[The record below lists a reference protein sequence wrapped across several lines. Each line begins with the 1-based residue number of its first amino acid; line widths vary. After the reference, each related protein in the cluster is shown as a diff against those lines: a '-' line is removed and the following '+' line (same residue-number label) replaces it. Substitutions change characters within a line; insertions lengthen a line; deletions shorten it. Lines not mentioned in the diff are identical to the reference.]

1 MDYGI
6 NICRFDYCK
15 LYHNII
21 KTKGGCFLQPPP
33 KIENYWYLYTF
44 YINNTGCNLAG
55 DYMKQYNRDVR
66 GANMG
71 KKVRIGIDVGGT
83 FTDAVLIDNETYE
96 VMAKRKI
103 PTTHKEGVA
112 VGIVKIISEL
122 MKENNVSPDDVTF
135 IAHGTTQ
142 ATNALLEGDVAG
154 VGIIG
159 MGTGMDARS
168 ARNETNVE
176 NIELAPNK
184 YLKSNHVFIDSKDL
198 NDETIENGINELLNK
213 GSEVIVASGA
223 YSVDN
228 PGDELRVMDKAEK
241 KGIYYTGG
249 HEISQLYGL
258 KMRTR
263 TAVVNASLIPKMM
276 ETANMTEQAVMDMN
290 IKSNLMIMRCD
301 GGVMSI
307 NEVRKRPILTML
319 SGLAAGVAGALMY
332 EKISDGIFFEVGG
345 TSVDISVIKNGKVMI
360 KYAQVGGHKTYLQS
374 LDVRTLGIAGGSMVR
389 VKDNKIAD
397 IGPRS
402 AHIAGVEYECFQEDG
417 TLTGSRVKFVSPR
430 KDDPCEYVLVETQ
443 EGKEYSL
450 TLAGAANLLG
460 YIPKEDYA
468 YGNIGCTKAAWQALG
483 DYLNTTAE
491 DAARQVMNLAMK
503 KLAEVVNE
511 LISEYELDSKFVTLV
526 GGGGSGSVIVNAL
539 AEHMGFKWKLAQN
552 APYISTI
559 GVALAMVREQLERT
573 IVNPTEED
581 IKKIRADVLEKIVQS
596 GAQEDTVD
604 IAIEIDSQKNILRAI
619 ATGAT
624 ELRQKDLNAAAMS
637 REQLKTISAEA
648 LGAKEED
655 TAFVSETGRWNIYR
669 AISKTKILGFI
680 PVKKQSLC
688 VIDRE
693 GVVRLK
699 KEKAFTVKFK
709 KSDRTNVFNSFLD
722 EHTIYSD
729 ANATIP
735 KVFVFYREKM
745 LDLTGMQTA
754 EQLYSILDVETENLN
769 DEEEIIAVAYK

>member
-1 MDYGI
+1 MNG
-6 NICRFDYCK
+6 K
-15 LYHNII
+15 LE
-21 KTKGGCFLQPPP
+21 GFG
-33 KIENYWYLYTF
+33 
-44 YINNTGCNLAG
+44 
-55 DYMKQYNRDVR
+55 MS
-66 GANMG
+66 

-83 FTDAVLIDNETYE
+83 FTDAVIIDNATYE

-112 VGIVKIISEL
+112 VGIVKIISTL
-122 MKENNVSPDDVTF
+122 MQENNLSPEDVVF

-142 ATNALLEGDVAG
+142 ATNALLEGDVASVG
-154 VGIIG
+154 VIG
-159 MGTGMDARS
+159 MGTGLDARS
-168 ARNETNVE
+168 AKNETNVE
-176 NIELAPNK
+176 DIELAPNK
-184 YLKSNHVFIDSKDL
+184 YLKSQQVFLDSKEL
-198 NDETIENGINELLNK
+198 NDQTITAAIESLLGK
-213 GSEVIVASGA
+213 GAEVIVASEA
-223 YSVDN
+223 FSVDN
-228 PGDELRVMDKAEK
+228 PENERRVMNKAEE
-241 KGIYYTGG
+241 KGIYHTGG

-276 ETANMTEQAVMDMN
+276 ETANMTEQAVIDMK
-290 IKSNLMIMRCD
+290 IQSNLMIMRCD
-301 GGVMSI
+301 GGVMNI

-374 LDVRTLGIAGGSMVR
+374 LDVRTLGVAGGSMIR
-389 VKDNKIAD
+389 IRDKKIVD

-402 AHIAGVEYECFQEDG
+402 AHIAGKEYECFQEEG
-417 TLTGSRVKFVSPR
+417 ALSGAEVKFVSPR
-430 KDDPCEYVLVETQ
+430 EDDPCEYTVVATAD
-443 EGKEYSL
+443 GKDYSL

-460 YIPKEDYA
+460 FIPQGDYA
-468 YGNIGCTKAAWQALG
+468 QGNLKSTEAAWKALG
-483 DYLNTTAE
+483 RYLSISAE
-491 DAARQVMNLAMK
+491 DAAKQVMDLAIK
-503 KLAEVVNE
+503 KLEVVINE
-511 LISEYELDSKFVTLV
+511 LIAEYELERKFITLV
-526 GGGGSGSVIVNAL
+526 GGGGSGSVVVNAL
-539 AEHMGFKWKLAQN
+539 AKQMGFKWKLAKN

-573 IVNPTEED
+573 VVNATEED
-581 IKKIRADVLEKIVQS
+581 IKKIRLDIIEKIVQS
-596 GAQEDTVD
+596 GAKEDTVD
-604 IAIEIDSQKNILRAI
+604 VSIEIDAQKNILRAV

-624 ELRQKDLNAAAMS
+624 ELRQKDLNTVNLTK
-637 REQLKTISAEA
+637 EQLQDISADA
-648 LGAKEED
+648 LGAEKAD
-655 TAFVSETGRWNIYR
+655 TSFVAATGRWNVFK
-669 AISKTKILGFI
+669 AVSN
-680 PVKKQSLC
+680 KKVFGIFNKKKESLS

-699 KEKAFTVKFK
+699 KEKAFCMKYTKDSRHTAFNKF
-709 KSDRTNVFNSFLD
+709 LE

-754 EQLYSILDVETENLN
+754 EQLYSILDVETDTLAAN
-769 DEEEIIAVAYK
+769 EEIIAIAYK